1 MNTKLLLDVDPG
13 NDDAI
18 ALFIALAAD
27 DIDLIGVTTVAGNTT
42 VDNATENT
50 LSLLELVDRADV
62 PVVKGADRPLVD
74 ELVMAEHIHGPNGLP
89 ETVRETLPAP
99 TQEPVDQHAVDFI
112 LEQASEYGEEL
123 TIAALGPQT
132 NIALALAKEPNLPE
146 MVGDIYQM
154 GGALKTTGNVTP
166 QASFNFYVDA
176 VAAARVV
183 QNARPKIVGLDVT
196 EHVYVDT
203 EDILAL
209 AEEPTPL
216 PTMAAILE
224 FSIEEVRSKFG
235 HDGGL
240 ASDAVVLLISS
251 PTRSNLRK
259 RTSKSTHRVVLR
271 TAQRFT
277 MSMMSTKSRRTVRW
291 HSMWMGMRINGRLLR
306 IFYCF
311 VTEGVCFRLRG
322 AAIAAFSGSFTN

>member
-18 ALFIALAAD
+18 ALFIALAD
-27 DIDLIGVTTVAGNTT
+27 DDVDVVGITTVAGNTT
-42 VDNATENT
+42 VDNATRNT
-50 LSLLELVDRADV
+50 LSLLELVDRTDV
-62 PVVKGADRPLVD
+62 PVAKGAGRPLAD
-74 ELVMAEHIHGPNGLP
+74 ELEMAEHVHGPDGLP
-89 ETVRETLPAP
+89 EVVREGLS
-99 TQEPVDQHAVDFI
+99 EPSTETIDQHAVDFI
-112 LEQASEYGEEL
+112 IEQAHEHGEDL

-132 NIALALAKEPNLPE
+132 NLALALAKEPSLSE

-176 VAAARVV
+176 AAAARVV
-183 QNARPKIVGLDVT
+183 QDANPKVVGLDVT

-203 EDILAL
+203 EDILEL
-209 AEEPTPL
+209 AEEAAPL

-240 ASDAVVLLISS
+240 ASDAVVLADIVNDALDFEDAYVEIDTTGG
-251 PTRSNLRK
+251 PSNGATIYDEHGVYENPPNCEVALGVDGDAYQ
-259 RTSKSTHRVVLR
+259 RTVLESLR
-271 TAQRFT
+271 T
-277 MSMMSTKSRRTVRW
+277 
-291 HSMWMGMRINGRLLR
+291 
-306 IFYCF
+306 F
-311 VTEGVCFRLRG
+311 VE
-322 AAIAAFSGSFTN
+322 

>member
-240 ASDAVVLLISS
+240 ASDAVVLADIVTNALEFEEAYVEIDTSGGPS
-251 PTRSNLRK
+251 NGATIYDEHDVHEKPTNCEVALD
-259 RTSKSTHRVVLR
+259 VDGD
-271 TAQRFT
+271 AYQ
-277 MSMMSTKSRRTVRW
+277 RTVTE
-291 HSMWMGMRINGRLLR
+291 NLLL
-306 IFYCF
+306 
-311 VTEGVCFRLRG
+311 FRD
-322 AAIAAFSGSFTN
+322 

>member
-183 QNARPKIVGLDVT
+183 QDARPKIVGLDVT

-209 AEEPTPL
+209 AEEPAPL

-240 ASDAVVLLISS
+240 ASDAVVLADIVTNALEFEEAYVEIDTSGGPS
-251 PTRSNLRK
+251 NGATIYDEHDVHEKPTNCEVALD
-259 RTSKSTHRVVLR
+259 VDGD
-271 TAQRFT
+271 AYQ
-277 MSMMSTKSRRTVRW
+277 RTVTE
-291 HSMWMGMRINGRLLR
+291 NLLL
-306 IFYCF
+306 
-311 VTEGVCFRLRG
+311 FRD
-322 AAIAAFSGSFTN
+322 